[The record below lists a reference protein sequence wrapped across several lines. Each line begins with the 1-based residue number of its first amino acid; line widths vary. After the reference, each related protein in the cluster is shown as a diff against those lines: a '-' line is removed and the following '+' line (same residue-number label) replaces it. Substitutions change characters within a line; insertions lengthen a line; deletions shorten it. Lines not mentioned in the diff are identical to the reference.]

1 MNDSYFAFL
10 AIVEQHSMNKAAT
23 QLHISQPALSRK
35 IQKLEETL
43 GVRLFQRVGKK
54 LELTR
59 VGQLCYERL
68 KSLQSFEQQF
78 LLDLRMY
85 RDEQQSQ
92 ITIGASLTT
101 LQSTLPQLIGAFTDI
116 HAHHEI
122 KVVTGKTHEIVTYV
136 REKKVDIGLIATT
149 INQPD
154 TQCVP
159 LFADHL
165 ELVVPRSHPFTV
177 TQPTI
182 NDLNR
187 LPMILFSSGSLYRV
201 LMDELF
207 QRYGIFP
214 QVKMEIDSFEAMI
227 RLVSTFR
234 VATLLPK
241 SYMHKMMLEQNGLTI
256 IELPELNRTVRE
268 TSLIY
273 LDDEQLN
280 HASKQFVSISRQ
292 VFAGSS

>member
-1 MNDSYFAFL
+1 
-10 AIVEQHSMNKAAT
+10 
-23 QLHISQPALSRK
+23 
-35 IQKLEETL
+35 
-43 GVRLFQRVGKK
+43 
-54 LELTR
+54 
-59 VGQLCYERL
+59 
-68 KSLQSFEQQF
+68 
-78 LLDLRMY
+78 
-85 RDEQQSQ
+85 
-92 ITIGASLTT
+92 
-101 LQSTLPQLIGAFTDI
+101 
-116 HAHHEI
+116 
-122 KVVTGKTHEIVTYV
+122 
-136 REKKVDIGLIATT
+136 
-149 INQPD
+149 
-154 TQCVP
+154 
-159 LFADHL
+159 
-165 ELVVPRSHPFTV
+165 
-177 TQPTI
+177 
-182 NDLNR
+182 
-187 LPMILFSSGSLYRV
+187 V